1 MSPEEIADE
10 EARNKSEA
18 DSKAAAEQGRADH
31 MIPKARLDE
40 EIAKREALK
49 AELVAAQK
57 LVAESQ
63 AAETKRK
70 EAELSEVERLKAE
83 NLRETETRKKLEE
96 SLREERIKS
105 AIITAANMA
114 QYGEGKHKFIDAET
128 AYKLV
133 SRAEIKIEGDEVKGV
148 KEALTAL
155 ANEKKFLLETPAS
168 NNGDGVGTGRRSTK
182 TMTAAEIQKSYPKS
196 RY

>member
-1 MSPEEIADE
+1 MTPEDIAAE
-10 EARNKSEA
+10 EARKKAEA
-18 DSKAAAEQGRADH
+18 DALAADKSKTDH

-49 AELVAAQK
+49 AELAAAQK

-83 NLRETETRKKLEE
+83 NARETETRKKLEA
-96 SLREERIKS
+96 SLQEERIKS
-105 AIITAANMA
+105 AIIAAANLP

-155 ANEKKFLLETPAS
+155 ANEKKFLLEAPEQK
-168 NNGDGVGTGRRSTK
+168 GDGVGTGRRSSKNLTP
-182 TMTAAEIQKSYPKS
+182 AEIQKSYPKS